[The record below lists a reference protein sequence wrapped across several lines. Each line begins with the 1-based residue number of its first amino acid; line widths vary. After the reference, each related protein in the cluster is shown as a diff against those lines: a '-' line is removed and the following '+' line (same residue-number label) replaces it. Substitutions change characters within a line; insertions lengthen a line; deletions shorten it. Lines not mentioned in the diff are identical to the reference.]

1 MNKKALLYGLVY
13 AAIVIVFKVYILL
26 SGNALTKFGYFY
38 SNITAVFFILP
49 FYFLLLKAVRKEES
63 NGLLAGRE
71 AFRLCLSLLAVAVIL
86 ISVYHYIE
94 FSMYGQE
101 LAKTYYNSDNFL
113 NFLKTQKNISADKYA
128 TIIEEQIKSAGESAF
143 KATTGKLV
151 SYLFIGISGA
161 FIVSVFMKRGPAKA
175 R

>member
-1 MNKKALLYGLVY
+1 MSKKALLYGLSY
-13 AAIVIVFKVYILL
+13 AVLVILFKLFILL
-26 SGNALTKFGYFY
+26 SGNALTTFGYFY

-49 FYFLLLKAVRKEES
+49 FYYVLLRSIRQTSDTGA
-63 NGLLAGRE
+63 LAGRE
-71 AFRLCLSLLAVAVIL
+71 AFRLCLTLMAVALIL

-94 FSMYGQE
+94 FSMVGQT
-101 LAKTYYNSDNFL
+101 LAETYYHSDTFL
-113 NFLKTQKNISADKYA
+113 QFLQSQKNITPDKYDL
-128 TIIEEQIKSAGESAF
+128 IISEQIKNAGSSAF

-161 FIVSVFMKRGPAKA
+161 FIVSVFMKRSAITS

>member
-1 MNKKALLYGLVY
+1 MNKKALLYGLLY
-13 AAIVIVFKVYILL
+13 AAVVIVFKVYILL

-49 FYFLLLKAVRKEES
+49 FYFLLLKNIRDKDYGGV
-63 NGLLAGRE
+63 LAGRE
-71 AFRLCLSLLAVAVIL
+71 AFRLCLSLLITALVLV
-86 ISVYHYIE
+86 SVYHYIE
-94 FSMYGQE
+94 FSKYGQE
-101 LAKTYYNSDNFL
+101 LAQTYYNSETFL
-113 NFLKTQKNISADKYA
+113 SFLKSQKNIAPDKYN
-128 TIIEEQIKSAGESAF
+128 TIIADQIKNAGESAF